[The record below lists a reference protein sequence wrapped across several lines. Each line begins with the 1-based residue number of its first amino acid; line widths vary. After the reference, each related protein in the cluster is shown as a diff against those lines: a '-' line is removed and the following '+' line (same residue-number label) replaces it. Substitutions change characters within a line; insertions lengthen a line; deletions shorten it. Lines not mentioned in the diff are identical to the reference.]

1 MINGKT
7 VLAVIPARGG
17 SKGIPRKNIQGV
29 AGKPLIA
36 WTIEE
41 ANKSKYID
49 YLILSSEDEEIIAVA
64 KAWDCEVPFVR
75 PLELAQDETSGIDP
89 VLHALREIPGYDYV
103 VLLQP
108 TSPLRSVT
116 DIDSCIEL
124 CVKPGNSACVTVM
137 KSEKSPFWMYV
148 LDEKGKLKP
157 LMDSNATYARRQ
169 DLPQVF
175 ALNGAVYAART
186 DWFFREKTFITNETV
201 ACPMP
206 IERSVDIDTEFDLEI
221 AQFLLAKRN
230 D

>member
-75 PLELAQDETSGIDP
+75 PLELAQ
-89 VLHALREIPGYDYV
+89 
-103 VLLQP
+103 
-108 TSPLRSVT
+108 
-116 DIDSCIEL
+116 
-124 CVKPGNSACVTVM
+124 
-137 KSEKSPFWMYV
+137 
-148 LDEKGKLKP
+148 
-157 LMDSNATYARRQ
+157 
-169 DLPQVF
+169 
-175 ALNGAVYAART
+175 GAVL
-186 DWFFREKTFITNETV
+186 I
-201 ACPMP
+201 P
-206 IERSVDIDTEFDLEI
+206 
-221 AQFLLAKRN
+221 
-230 D
+230 